1 MTYGFGFMIES
12 LVAILLMV
20 TIAYCV
26 ILNSRLMRL
35 KADEQ
40 ALKATIAELITA
52 TEIAER
58 AVAGL
63 KTTAH
68 ECDHTLGERLRT
80 AERYCTNSD
89 RQIKSGDLLLK
100 RLSRIVT
107 AAAQGE
113 PASEQPAAEADPELQ
128 PGLDVEPADEPALAA
143 IPPAKPVS
151 GPDPRAVAA
160 AAQAFADRARTRLNS
175 LAA

>member
-1 MTYGFGFMIES
+1 VTYGFGFMIES
-12 LVAILLMV
+12 LVAVLLLL

-26 ILNSRLMRL
+26 ILNNRLKRL

-40 ALKATIAELITA
+40 SLKATIAELITA

-68 ECDHTLGERLRT
+68 ECDATLGERLRT
-80 AERYCTNSD
+80 AD
-89 RQIKSGDLLLK
+89 RCCAELNQQIKEGDVLLK
-100 RLSRIVT
+100 RFARVI
-107 AAAQGE
+107 AAARS
-113 PASEQPAAEADPELQ
+113 SENAFEL
-128 PGLDVEPADEPALAA
+128 
-143 IPPAKPVS
+143 PPAPPT
-151 GPDPRAVAA
+151 PDPKAVAA
-160 AAQAFADRARTRLNS
+160 AAQAFAERARTRLRA

>member
-1 MTYGFGFMIES
+1 VTYSFGFMIES
-12 LVAILLMV
+12 LVAILLLL

-26 ILNSRLMRL
+26 ILNNRLKRL

-40 ALKATIAELITA
+40 SLKATIAELITA

-68 ECDHTLGERLRT
+68 ECDSTLGERLRNADRCC
-80 AERYCTNSD
+80 AELSE
-89 RQIKSGDLLLK
+89 QIKAGDVLMK
-100 RLSRIVT
+100 RLSRIV
-107 AAAQGE
+107 AAARPGEGALE
-113 PASEQPAAEADPELQ
+113 PAAAP
-128 PGLDVEPADEPALAA
+128 DV
-143 IPPAKPVS
+143 KVPVAVA
-151 GPDPRAVAA
+151 PDPKALAA
-160 AAQAFADRARTRLNS
+160 AAQAFAERARARLDQ

>member
-12 LVAILLMV
+12 LVAILLLL
-20 TIAYCV
+20 TIGYCV
-26 ILNSRLMRL
+26 VLNNRLKRL

-63 KTTAH
+63 KTTAQ
-68 ECDHTLGERLRT
+68 ECDQTLGERLR
-80 AERYCTNSD
+80 AAD
-89 RQIKSGDLLLK
+89 RCCADLGEQVKAGELLMA
-100 RLSRIVT
+100 RLSGIV
-107 AAAQGE
+107 AAARGS
-113 PASEQPAAEADPELQ
+113 AQPALPRL
-128 PGLDVEPADEPALAA
+128 PA
-143 IPPAKPVS
+143 
-151 GPDPRAVAA
+151 PDPKALAA
-160 AAQAFADRARTRLNS
+160 AAQAFAERARTRVGA

>member
-1 MTYGFGFMIES
+1 VTYGFGFMIES
-12 LVAILLMV
+12 LVALLLLL
-20 TIAYCV
+20 TIGYCV
-26 ILNSRLMRL
+26 ILNNRLKRL

-40 ALKATIAELITA
+40 SLKATIAELITA

-80 AERYCTNSD
+80 AERCCTDLN
-89 RQIKSGDLLLK
+89 RQIKAGDVLIK
-100 RLSRIVT
+100 RLSRIV
-107 AAAQGE
+107 AAARPLDLE
-113 PASEQPAAEADPELQ
+113 PEPVAA
-128 PGLDVEPADEPALAA
+128 
-143 IPPAKPVS
+143 
-151 GPDPRAVAA
+151 PDPQALAA
-160 AAQAFADRARTRLNS
+160 AAQAFAERARTRLGP

>member
-1 MTYGFGFMIES
+1 MIES
-12 LVAILLMV
+12 FVAILLML
-20 TIAYCV
+20 TIAYCI
-26 ILNSRLMRL
+26 ILNGRLKRL

-63 KTTAH
+63 KTTAQ
-68 ECDHTLGERLRT
+68 ECDQTLGERLRT
-80 AERYCTNSD
+80 AERCCADLD

-100 RLSRIVT
+100 RLSRIV
-107 AAAQGE
+107 AAAQ
-113 PASEQPAAEADPELQ
+113 PAEAAPEQELAAAPELA
-128 PGLDVEPADEPALAA
+128 LDVELGNAPMPEPVPAS
-143 IPPAKPVS
+143 KPVS

-160 AAQAFADRARTRLNS
+160 AAQAFAERARTRLNS